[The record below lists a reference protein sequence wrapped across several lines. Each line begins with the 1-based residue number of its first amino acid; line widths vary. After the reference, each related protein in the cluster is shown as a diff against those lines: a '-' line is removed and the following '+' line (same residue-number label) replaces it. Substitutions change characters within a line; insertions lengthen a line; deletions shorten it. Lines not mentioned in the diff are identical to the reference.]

1 MTRTLR
7 NAWIIYA
14 LAAVAMLAVSFLT
27 GRRATRLTG
36 EPHYL
41 ATRTQVLVE
50 RRVEPTGETDAALD
64 ALFEEAG
71 EPPTIMAP
79 RPMFVLGLADATGPA
94 ILLGGIVMAAIT
106 MVVRRRRRRAVGEP
120 PSRLV

>member
-7 NAWIIYA
+7 NAWVVYA
-14 LAAVAMLAVSFLT
+14 LAAGSMLTVSLVT

-41 ATRTQVLVE
+41 ITRTQVLVE
-50 RRVEPTGETDAALD
+50 RRVEPAGETDAALD

-71 EPPTIMAP
+71 EPPTILVST
-79 RPMFVLGLADATGPA
+79 PMFVLGLADATGPA
-94 ILLGGIVMAAIT
+94 ILLGGVVMTAVTLVA
-106 MVVRRRRRRAVGEP
+106 RRRRRRAVGEP
-120 PSRLV
+120 PFRPV